1 MDAQTAG
8 RYAKTFDAFHSMCY
22 FVPEVSDALVA
33 AGLEPGG
40 MTYFAGRS
48 AAMGRV
54 TAPVVAATFYTFN
67 PELVATYLPRA
78 WELAN
83 PTEIVAA
90 RYMGADAALRRLLGD
105 AVVGSVE
112 MAEAADIA
120 AIAARATRP
129 EGRPLFAAH
138 AAVEQP
144 AEPHLSLW
152 HSLTLL
158 REYRGDGH
166 TVALQ
171 AAGLS
176 GIEALVT
183 HTATGTGFTEKAALS
198 RRGWS
203 REQWDAASADLRDRG
218 LLADNGTL
226 TELGT
231 EIREVTEDVTDDLA
245 FAPWAE
251 LGDAGLDRLAEL
263 LTPMRAAI
271 LDAGTYPPN
280 LFGQRWGKW

>member
-22 FVPEVSDALVA
+22 FAPEVSDSLVA

-54 TAPVVAATFYTFN
+54 TAPVVAATFYNFN
-67 PELVATYLPRA
+67 PDLVATVIPRA
-78 WELAN
+78 WDLAG
-83 PTEIVAA
+83 PEAIVAA
-90 RYMGADAALRRLLGD
+90 RYAGVDAALTRLLG
-105 AVVGSVE
+105 AQRVASME

-120 AIAARATRP
+120 SIAARAARP
-129 EGRPLFAAH
+129 DGRALFAAH
-138 AAVEQP
+138 AAVDWP
-144 AEPHLSLW
+144 TAPHLSLW

-158 REYRGDGH
+158 REHRGDGH
-166 TVALQ
+166 VAALQ

-176 GIEALVT
+176 GIEALIT
-183 HTATGTGFTEKAALS
+183 HTATGAGFTAKFART

-203 REQWDAASADLRDRG
+203 QEQWDDATSDLRDRG
-218 LLADNGTL
+218 LLAGDGTL

-231 EIREVTEDVTDDLA
+231 EIREVAEDVTDDLA

-263 LTPMRAAI
+263 VTPMRSAI
-271 LDAGTYPPN
+271 VEAGGFPAGA
-280 LFGQRWGKW
+280 FGPRWGKA

>member
-1 MDAQTAG
+1 MDAPTAG
-8 RYAKTFDAFHSMCY
+8 RNAKMFEPIHSMSY
-22 FVPEVSDALVA
+22 FAPEVSEHLVA
-33 AGLEPGG
+33 VGLEVGG

-48 AAMGRV
+48 AAMGAV
-54 TAPVVAATFYTFN
+54 APSVVAATFYTFN
-67 PELVATYLPRA
+67 PEVVAGYLPRA
-78 WELAN
+78 WELAS
-83 PTEIVAA
+83 PEAIVAA
-90 RYMGADAALRRLLGD
+90 RYAGAGAALRRLLGD

-166 TVALQ
+166 IVALQ

-176 GIEALVT
+176 GIEALIT
-183 HTATGTGFTEKAALS
+183 HTATGAGFTEKAALS

-203 REQWDAASADLRDRG
+203 REQWDAASNDLRDRG

-251 LGDAGLDRLAEL
+251 LGDAGLDRLTEL

-271 LDAGTYPPN
+271 VDAGTYPPN
-280 LFGQRWGKW
+280 LFGPRWGKW